1 MFLFSDVDEHL
12 RNMLES
18 SQATHC
24 LRLSNLC
31 LSSAEIQPVFKSLN
45 HQTNLT
51 QLYLANNS
59 LGNDG
64 LKHLAQCLPSLSQ
77 IKVIDLSGNFID
89 AEGVK
94 SLIFLFE
101 KQNSSILQ
109 NHLEID
115 FSYNPLG
122 DIGFRHIMKLSHYI
136 RFKSLNLKACD
147 ITSQAFEHNQEV
159 INLRSLEV
167 LNLGFNSLSRNF
179 LRDILISLD
188 PQIICA
194 LRLEGL
200 YINGEFITTFMD
212 NCIYANLSEIDLS
225 RCNLTDADVAQI
237 LRSVLLI

>member
-1 MFLFSDVDEHL
+1 
-12 RNMLES
+12 MLES
-18 SQATHC
+18 SQATHS
-24 LRLSNLC
+24 LQLQNLC
-31 LSSAEIQPVFKSLN
+31 LSPAEIQPVFKSLN

-51 QLYLANNS
+51 QLYLANNF

-64 LKHLAQCLPSLSQ
+64 LKHLAQSLSSLSQ

-101 KQNSSILQ
+101 KPNSSILQ
-109 NHLEID
+109 NPLEID

-122 DIGFRHIMKLSHYI
+122 DIGFRHIVKLSHYI

-147 ITSQAFEHNQEV
+147 ITSQSLENNQEA
-159 INLRSLEV
+159 INFRNLEV
-167 LNLGFNSLSRNF
+167 LDLSLNSFSRNF
-179 LRDILISLD
+179 LRNILISLD
-188 PQIICA
+188 PQVICA

-200 YINGEFITTFMD
+200 NMNGEFICTFMD

-225 RCNLTDADVAQI
+225 RCDLTDADVTQI
-237 LRSVLLI
+237 LRSA

>member
-1 MFLFSDVDEHL
+1 
-12 RNMLES
+12 MLES
-18 SQATHC
+18 SQATHS
-24 LRLSNLC
+24 LRLPNLC
-31 LSSAEIQPVFKSLN
+31 LSSVEVQPVFKSLN

-64 LKHLAQCLPSLSQ
+64 LKHLAQCLPTLSQ

-101 KQNSSILQ
+101 KPNSSVLQ

-115 FSYNPLG
+115 LSYNPLG
-122 DIGFRHIMKLSHYI
+122 DIGFKHIMKLSHYI

-147 ITSQAFEHNQEV
+147 ITSQTSENNQDE

-167 LNLGFNSLSRNF
+167 LDLGLNSFSRNF
-179 LRDILISLD
+179 LRNILISLD
-188 PQIICA
+188 PLIICA

-200 YINGEFITTFMD
+200 NMNGEFISTFMD
-212 NCIYANLSEIDLS
+212 NCIYAHLSEVDFS
-225 RCNLTDADVAQI
+225 RCNLTDADVTLI
-237 LRSVLLI
+237 LRSVLFN